1 MLGVVNKR
9 WAPRTYGTMNKSLDA
24 VLASLCVVLLAVEG
38 NRMQKPARHLLA
50 LGIAASMAYGTF
62 FVAPTTAFAATDAE
76 LAAEIERC
84 SLEFADAQAKV
95 DDLMVQIEENEG
107 RLAEIEAVLPAQ
119 REKTFNS
126 VRYLYKFHQ
135 SGGGILDLVLSA
147 NDFNQFL
154 TMVQYLDIIQDHN
167 YEEINRLIELQDELS
182 IVSATLNAQR
192 QEAEGERDRAA
203 QALAEAEAAREEARQ
218 AALARAFEE
227 AQQRQAAIE
236 QARAHEGETFTT
248 ASGNEAP
255 VQAPESDDVT
265 NGTSGQEQSGSSQD
279 STPAPTPAPAPTV
292 DSREQYISTW
302 AARIDAFNAGWPLAG
317 YGRTFAEAAYD
328 YGVDPRWS
336 PAIARMESSSGTYCF
351 ASHNA
356 WGWGDV
362 DWPDWDTAIRS
373 HVRGLASGYGYTLTW
388 DAAQT
393 YCPPNASY
401 WYSAVSSCMYQIWGS
416 DSL

>member
-1 MLGVVNKR
+1 
-9 WAPRTYGTMNKSLDA
+9 
-24 VLASLCVVLLAVEG
+24 
-38 NRMQKPARHLLA
+38 MQKPARHLLA
-50 LGIAASMAYGTF
+50 LGIAASLAYGTIF
-62 FVAPTTAFAATDAE
+62 AAPTTAFAATDAE

-84 SLEFADAQAKV
+84 SLEFADAQEKV
-95 DDLMVQIEENEG
+95 DGLMVQIAENEE
-107 RLAEIEAVLPAQ
+107 RLAEIEAVLPDQ

-126 VRYLYKFHQ
+126 VRTLYKFHQ
-135 SGGGILDLVLSA
+135 SGGGVLDLVLSA

-154 TMVQYLDIIQDHN
+154 TMVQYLDIIQNHN
-167 YEEINRLIELQDELS
+167 YEEIDRLIQLQDELS
-182 IVSATLNAQR
+182 IVSATLDAQR
-192 QEAEGERDRAA
+192 QEAEAERDRAA
-203 QALAEAEAAREEARQ
+203 EALAEAEAAREEARQ
-218 AALARAFEE
+218 AALARAFAE

-236 QARAHEGETFTT
+236 EARAHEGETFTT
-248 ASGNEAP
+248 ASGNE
-255 VQAPESDDVT
+255 VQIQAPETDDVT
-265 NGTSGQEQSGSSQD
+265 NGASSQEQEQQSAPEQE
-279 STPAPTPAPAPTV
+279 PTPAPAPTV

-336 PAIARMESSSGTYCF
+336 PAIARLESSSGTYCF

-401 WYSAVSSCMYQIWGS
+401 WYSVVSSCMYEIWGS

>member
-1 MLGVVNKR
+1 MH
-9 WAPRTYGTMNKSLDA
+9 
-24 VLASLCVVLLAVEG
+24 
-38 NRMQKPARHLLA
+38 KPARHLLA
-50 LGIAASMAYGTF
+50 LGIAASLACGTLLT
-62 FVAPTTAFAATDAE
+62 APTLAFAATDAE

-84 SLEFADAQAKV
+84 SLEFADAQEKV
-95 DDLMVQIEENEG
+95 DGLMVQISENEE
-107 RLAEIEAVLPAQ
+107 RLAEIEAVLPTQ

-126 VRYLYKFHQ
+126 VRTLYKFQQ
-135 SGGGILDLVLSA
+135 SGGGILDLVLSED
-147 NDFNQFL
+147 DFNQFL

-167 YEEINRLIELQDELS
+167 YEEIDRLIQLQDELS
-182 IVSATLNAQR
+182 IVSATLSSQR
-192 QEAEGERDRAA
+192 QEAEEERDRAA
-203 QALAEAEAAREEARQ
+203 EALAEAEAAREEARQ
-218 AALARAFEE
+218 AALARAFAE
-227 AQQRQAAIE
+227 AQQRQAAVE
-236 QARAHEGETFTT
+236 EARAHEGETFTT
-248 ASGNEAP
+248 ASGNEAQ
-255 VQAPESDDVT
+255 VQAPSGDDVT
-265 NGTSGQEQSGSSQD
+265 NGASSQEQQSAPEQS
-279 STPAPTPAPAPTV
+279 STPAAPSV

-336 PAIARMESSSGTYCF
+336 PAIARLESSSGTYCF

-373 HVRGLASGYGYTLTW
+373 HVRGLANGYGYTLTW

-401 WYSAVSSCMYQIWGS
+401 WYSVVSSCMYEIWGS

>member
-1 MLGVVNKR
+1 
-9 WAPRTYGTMNKSLDA
+9 MNKSLDA
-24 VLASLCVVLLAVEG
+24 LLASLCVVLLAVEG

-50 LGIAASMAYGTF
+50 LGIAASLAYGTIF
-62 FVAPTTAFAATDAE
+62 AAPTTAFAATDAE

-84 SLEFADAQAKV
+84 SLEFADAQEKV
-95 DDLMVQIEENEG
+95 DGLMVQIAENEE
-107 RLAEIEAVLPAQ
+107 RLAEIEAVLPDQ

-126 VRYLYKFHQ
+126 VRTLYKFHQ
-135 SGGGILDLVLSA
+135 SGGGVLDLVLSA

-154 TMVQYLDIIQDHN
+154 TMVQYLDIIQNHN
-167 YEEINRLIELQDELS
+167 YEEIDRLIQLQDELS
-182 IVSATLNAQR
+182 IVSATLDAQR
-192 QEAEGERDRAA
+192 QEAEAERDRAA
-203 QALAEAEAAREEARQ
+203 EALAEAEAAREEARQ
-218 AALARAFEE
+218 AALARAFAE

-236 QARAHEGETFTT
+236 EARAHEGETFTT
-248 ASGNEAP
+248 ASGNEVQ
-255 VQAPESDDVT
+255 VQAPETDDVT
-265 NGTSGQEQSGSSQD
+265 NGASSQEQEQQSAPEQE
-279 STPAPTPAPAPTV
+279 PTPAPAPTV

-336 PAIARMESSSGTYCF
+336 PAIARLESSSGTYCF

-401 WYSAVSSCMYQIWGS
+401 WYSVVSSCMYEIWGS

>member
-1 MLGVVNKR
+1 
-9 WAPRTYGTMNKSLDA
+9 MNKSLDA
-24 VLASLCVVLLAVEG
+24 LLASLCVVLLAVEG

-50 LGIAASMAYGTF
+50 LGIAASLAYGTVF
-62 FVAPTTAFAATDAE
+62 AAPTTAFAATDAE

-84 SLEFADAQAKV
+84 SLEFADAQEKV
-95 DDLMVQIEENEG
+95 DGLMVQIAENEE
-107 RLAEIEAVLPAQ
+107 RLAEIEAVLPDQ

-126 VRYLYKFHQ
+126 VRTLYKFHQ
-135 SGGGILDLVLSA
+135 SGGGVLDLVLSA

-154 TMVQYLDIIQDHN
+154 TMVQYLDIIQNHN
-167 YEEINRLIELQDELS
+167 YEEIDRLIQLQDELS
-182 IVSATLNAQR
+182 IVSATLDAQR
-192 QEAEGERDRAA
+192 QEAEAERDRAA
-203 QALAEAEAAREEARQ
+203 EALAEAEAAREEARQ
-218 AALARAFEE
+218 AALARAFAE

-236 QARAHEGETFTT
+236 EARAHEGETFTT
-248 ASGNEAP
+248 ASGNE
-255 VQAPESDDVT
+255 VQIQAPETDDVT
-265 NGTSGQEQSGSSQD
+265 NGASSQEQEQQSAPEQE
-279 STPAPTPAPAPTV
+279 PTPAPAPTV

-336 PAIARMESSSGTYCF
+336 PAIARLESSSGTYCF

-401 WYSAVSSCMYQIWGS
+401 WYSVVSSCMYEIWGS

>member
-1 MLGVVNKR
+1 
-9 WAPRTYGTMNKSLDA
+9 
-24 VLASLCVVLLAVEG
+24 
-38 NRMQKPARHLLA
+38 MQKPARKLLA
-50 LGIAASMAYGTF
+50 LGIAASLAYGTLLA
-62 FVAPTTAFAATDAE
+62 APTIAFAATDAE

-84 SLEFADAQAKV
+84 SLEFADAQEKV
-95 DDLMVQIEENEG
+95 DGLMVQIEENEG

-119 REKTFNS
+119 RERTFNS
-126 VRYLYKFHQ
+126 VRTLYKFHQ
-135 SGGGILDLVLSA
+135 SGGDLIDLVLSA
-147 NDFNQFL
+147 DDFNQFL
-154 TMVQYLDIIQDHN
+154 TMVQYLDIIQTHN
-167 YEEINRLIELQDELS
+167 YEEIDRLVQLQDELS
-182 IVSATLNAQR
+182 IVSATLDAQR
-192 QEAEGERDRAA
+192 QEAESERDRAA
-203 QALAEAEAAREEARQ
+203 EALAEAEAAREEARQ
-218 AALARAFEE
+218 AALARAFAE
-227 AQQRQAAIE
+227 AQQRQAAVE
-236 QARAHEGETFTT
+236 EARAHEGETFTT
-248 ASGNEAP
+248 ASGNEVQ
-255 VQAPESDDVT
+255 VQAPTSDDVT
-265 NGTSGQEQSGSSQD
+265 NGASSQEQQQQEA
-279 STPAPTPAPAPTV
+279 PAEQVVESAPAAPTV

-373 HVRGLASGYGYTLTW
+373 HVRGLAAGYGYTLTW

>member
-1 MLGVVNKR
+1 
-9 WAPRTYGTMNKSLDA
+9 
-24 VLASLCVVLLAVEG
+24 
-38 NRMQKPARHLLA
+38 MQKPARKLLA
-50 LGIAASMAYGTF
+50 LGIAASLAYGTLLA
-62 FVAPTTAFAATDAE
+62 APTIAFAATDAE

-84 SLEFADAQAKV
+84 SLEFADAQEKV
-95 DDLMVQIEENEG
+95 DGLMVQIEENEG

-119 REKTFNS
+119 RERTFNS
-126 VRYLYKFHQ
+126 VRTLYKFHQ
-135 SGGGILDLVLSA
+135 SGGDLIDLVLSA
-147 NDFNQFL
+147 DDFNQFL
-154 TMVQYLDIIQDHN
+154 TMVQYLDIIQTHN
-167 YEEINRLIELQDELS
+167 YEEIDRLVQLQDELS
-182 IVSATLNAQR
+182 IVSATLDAQR
-192 QEAEGERDRAA
+192 QEAESERDRAA
-203 QALAEAEAAREEARQ
+203 EALAEAEAAREEARQ
-218 AALARAFEE
+218 AALARAFAE
-227 AQQRQAAIE
+227 AQQRQAAVE
-236 QARAHEGETFTT
+236 VARAHVGETFTT
-248 ASGNEAP
+248 ASGNEVQ
-255 VQAPESDDVT
+255 VQAPTSDDVT
-265 NGTSGQEQSGSSQD
+265 NGASSQEQQQQEA
-279 STPAPTPAPAPTV
+279 PAEQVVESAPAAPTV

-373 HVRGLASGYGYTLTW
+373 HVRGLAAGYGYTLTW

>member
-1 MLGVVNKR
+1 
-9 WAPRTYGTMNKSLDA
+9 MNKSLDA
-24 VLASLCVVLLAVEG
+24 LLASLCVVLLAVEG

-50 LGIAASMAYGTF
+50 LGIAASLAYGTIF
-62 FVAPTTAFAATDAE
+62 AAPTTAFAATDAE

-84 SLEFADAQAKV
+84 SLEFADAQEKV
-95 DDLMVQIEENEG
+95 DSLMVQIAENEE
-107 RLAEIEAVLPAQ
+107 RLAEIEAVLPDQ

-126 VRYLYKFHQ
+126 VRTLYKFHQ
-135 SGGGILDLVLSA
+135 SGGGVLDLVLSA

-154 TMVQYLDIIQDHN
+154 TMVQYLDIIQNHN
-167 YEEINRLIELQDELS
+167 YEEIDRLIQLQDELS
-182 IVSATLNAQR
+182 IVSATLDAQR
-192 QEAEGERDRAA
+192 QEAEAERDRAA
-203 QALAEAEAAREEARQ
+203 EALAEAEAAREEARQ
-218 AALARAFEE
+218 AALARAFAE

-236 QARAHEGETFTT
+236 EARAHEGETFTT
-248 ASGNEAP
+248 ASGNEVQ
-255 VQAPESDDVT
+255 VQAPETDDVT
-265 NGTSGQEQSGSSQD
+265 NGASSQEQEQQSAPEQE
-279 STPAPTPAPAPTV
+279 PTPAPAPTV

-336 PAIARMESSSGTYCF
+336 PAIARLESSSGTYCF

-401 WYSAVSSCMYQIWGS
+401 WYSVVSSCMYEIWGS

>member
-1 MLGVVNKR
+1 
-9 WAPRTYGTMNKSLDA
+9 
-24 VLASLCVVLLAVEG
+24 
-38 NRMQKPARHLLA
+38 MQKPARHLLA
-50 LGIAASMAYGTF
+50 LGIAASLAYGTIF
-62 FVAPTTAFAATDAE
+62 AAPTTAFAATDAE

-84 SLEFADAQAKV
+84 SLEFADAQEKV
-95 DDLMVQIEENEG
+95 DSLMVQIAENEE
-107 RLAEIEAVLPAQ
+107 RLAEIEAVLPDQ

-126 VRYLYKFHQ
+126 VRTLYKFHQ
-135 SGGGILDLVLSA
+135 SGGGVLDLVLSA

-154 TMVQYLDIIQDHN
+154 TMVQYLDIIQNHN
-167 YEEINRLIELQDELS
+167 YEEIDRLIQLQDELS
-182 IVSATLNAQR
+182 IVSATLDAQR
-192 QEAEGERDRAA
+192 QEAEAERDRAA
-203 QALAEAEAAREEARQ
+203 EALAEAEAAREEARQ
-218 AALARAFEE
+218 AALARAFAE

-236 QARAHEGETFTT
+236 EARAHEGETFTT
-248 ASGNEAP
+248 ASGNEVQ
-255 VQAPESDDVT
+255 VQAPETDDVT
-265 NGTSGQEQSGSSQD
+265 NGASSQEQEQQSAPEQE
-279 STPAPTPAPAPTV
+279 PTPAPAPTV

-336 PAIARMESSSGTYCF
+336 PAIARLESSSGTYCF

-401 WYSAVSSCMYQIWGS
+401 WYSVVSSCMYEIWGS

>member
-1 MLGVVNKR
+1 
-9 WAPRTYGTMNKSLDA
+9 MNKSLDA
-24 VLASLCVVLLAVEG
+24 LLVSLCVVLLAVEG

-50 LGIAASMAYGTF
+50 LGIAASLAYGTIF
-62 FVAPTTAFAATDAE
+62 AAPTTAFAATDAE

-84 SLEFADAQAKV
+84 SLEFADAQEKV
-95 DDLMVQIEENEG
+95 DGLMVQIAENEE
-107 RLAEIEAVLPAQ
+107 RLAEIEAVLPDQ

-126 VRYLYKFHQ
+126 VRTLYKFHQ
-135 SGGGILDLVLSA
+135 SGGGVLDLVLSA

-154 TMVQYLDIIQDHN
+154 TMVQYLDIIQNHN
-167 YEEINRLIELQDELS
+167 YEEIDRLIQLQDELS
-182 IVSATLNAQR
+182 IVSATLDAQR
-192 QEAEGERDRAA
+192 QEAEAERDRAA
-203 QALAEAEAAREEARQ
+203 EALAEAEAAREEARQ
-218 AALARAFEE
+218 AALARAFAE

-236 QARAHEGETFTT
+236 EARAHEGETFTT
-248 ASGNEAP
+248 ASGNE
-255 VQAPESDDVT
+255 VQIQAPETDDVT
-265 NGTSGQEQSGSSQD
+265 NGASSQEQEQQSAPEQE
-279 STPAPTPAPAPTV
+279 PTPAPAPTV

-336 PAIARMESSSGTYCF
+336 PAIARLESSSGTYCF

-401 WYSAVSSCMYQIWGS
+401 WYSVVSSCMYEIWGS